1 MLACWRSS
9 LIPMR
14 VLAAV
19 RVVASA
25 REAGRPGSRVRAA
38 RLTGR
43 GSRSSS
49 GVSLIRDTVAQQ
61 MLRRGTGRVP
71 GVDLALRLGQDAPH
85 VAAEP
90 RVAGVPGLP
99 RPGIGRELAQ
109 GDAQRR
115 DPVEA

>member
-14 VLAAV
+14 VLAAA

-25 REAGRPGSRVRAA
+25 REAGRPGSRARAS

-43 GSRSSS
+43 ASC
-49 GVSLIRDTVAQQ
+49 GVSPIRDTVAQQ
-61 MLRRGTGRVP
+61 MLP
-71 GVDLALRLGQDAPH
+71 EAAGVDLALRLGQHAFH

-90 RVAGVPGLP
+90 HVARVPGLP
-99 RPGIGRELAQ
+99 RPGVSRELAQ
-109 GDAQRR
+109 CH
-115 DPVEA
+115 